1 MALVEEWVEDASMV
15 DLQMV
20 VTVFLTFLSLPSFS
34 FFFFVEFR
42 SFCGAR
48 LWDELQLSLGLW
60 C

>member
-34 FFFFVEFR
+34 FFFVEFR

>member
-1 MALVEEWVEDASMV
+1 MSLVEEWVADASMV

-20 VTVFLTFLSLPSFS
+20 VTVLLTFLPLP
-34 FFFFVEFR
+34 FFFVEFR
-42 SFCGAR
+42 SFCGSR